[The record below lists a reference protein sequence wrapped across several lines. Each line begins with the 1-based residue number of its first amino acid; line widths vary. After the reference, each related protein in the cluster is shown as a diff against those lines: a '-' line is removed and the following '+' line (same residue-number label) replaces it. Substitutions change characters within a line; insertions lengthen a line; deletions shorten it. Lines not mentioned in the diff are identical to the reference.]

1 MSRPD
6 RSTVLVL
13 IVALAVLGPAAV
25 HFALHATGPFDGA
38 ILDES
43 RQHWTADGLI
53 VTALQERPGGL
64 RDDDLVVAVNGQ
76 PLEEWAQDLFHPG
89 RWQTELHK
97 GDAATYVVERDGR
110 RQELA
115 IEMGNYPLGRVLARN
130 WGTLLTVIGLQ
141 LVGAFVF
148 LKRRAEPAAGAL
160 FLMGAAALGSTVHFM
175 GSQVS
180 DTLNGPGFW
189 LHEWLGFAAFTLLIG
204 ALLHFTL
211 VFPRPQPLVQRHP
224 IVVPAIYAVL
234 YGATFVWIA
243 ANRLVTTDTL
253 AWIARWN
260 RIGPVLTVMAFAAS
274 LVAIVTGYRAASDPV
289 SRRQIR
295 WVAFA
300 LAVAIAFSV
309 GLSFVPTVVRGETVV
324 SWNIPVGLI
333 VPIAIAIAILR
344 YRLFDIDVIIS
355 RTLIW
360 GALSAFVIGIYALVV
375 GLVGEVL
382 DVRRN
387 LGLSLVAT
395 GLVALLFQPLRERV
409 QRVVNR
415 FVYGDR
421 DDPYAVV
428 SRLGQRLEATL
439 APESVLPTIAET
451 VAQALKLP
459 YVAITLRQGEALTAS
474 AAYGAPHGDLL
485 TLPLTYQSEPVGE
498 LALAARGPSDAFS
511 TADRRLLE
519 DLARQIGIA
528 AHAVRLTED
537 LQQSRRRIVT
547 AREEE
552 RRRLR
557 RDLHD
562 GVGPSLAGITLKLDA
577 ARNLLPRDP
586 TAVDTLLAELKAQTQ
601 AAISDVRRVVYD
613 LRPPA
618 LDELGLVPALRE
630 HAARLAGDGLRIA
643 VEAPEHLPALPAAVE
658 VAAYRI
664 TLEALTN
671 VVRHAEAR
679 GCVVRL
685 TLPDALVIDVTDDG
699 RGLPPDV
706 RAGVGL
712 TAMRERA
719 AELGGTCTVDST
731 PGHGTRIDVRLPL
744 PREAES

>member
-1 MSRPD
+1 MNRPD
-6 RSTVLVL
+6 RPTLIVLL
-13 IVALAVLGPAAV
+13 VALAVLVPAAV
-25 HFALHATGPFDGA
+25 LLALHLTSPFDGA
-38 ILDES
+38 IFDEG
-43 RQHWTADGLI
+43 RPVWTSEGVI
-53 VTALQERPGGL
+53 ITALQQRPGGL

-76 PLEEWAQDLFHPG
+76 PFEAWARDLFHPG
-89 RWQTELHK
+89 RWHTELRK
-97 GDAATYVVERDGR
+97 GVPATYVVERDGR
-110 RQELA
+110 RQDLT
-115 IEMGNYPLGRVLARN
+115 IEPGRYPLASVLARN
-130 WGTLLTVIGLQ
+130 WGIVLTVVGLQ

-148 LKRRAEPAAGAL
+148 IKRRAEPAAGAL
-160 FLMGAAALGSTVHFM
+160 LFIGSAAVASTVHFM

-180 DTLNGPGFW
+180 DVVNGPGFW
-189 LHEWLGFAAFTLLIG
+189 LHEWLAYAGFTLMIG

-211 VFPRPQPLVQRHP
+211 VFPRPQPLVQRYP
-224 IVVPAIYAVL
+224 WVVPAIYATL
-234 YGATFVWIA
+234 YGSTLIWIIG
-243 ANRLVTTDTL
+243 NRLVTAETI

-260 RIGPVLTVMAFAAS
+260 RLGPVLTVVTFAAS

-295 WVAFA
+295 WVAFS
-300 LAVAIAFSV
+300 LAVAITFSV
-309 GLSFVPTVVRGETVV
+309 GFSFVPTILLGHALV
-324 SWNIPVGLI
+324 SWNVPVGLI
-333 VPIAIAIAILR
+333 VPIAIAIAIFR

-360 GALSAFVIGIYALVV
+360 GTLSLFVIGAYGLVV
-375 GLVGEVL
+375 GLVGQLL
-382 DVRRN
+382 DVREN

-395 GLVALLFQPLRERV
+395 GLVALLFQPLRARV

-428 SRLGQRLEATL
+428 SRLGQRLEVTL

-459 YVAITLRQGEALTAS
+459 YVAISLRQGDLLTAH
-474 AAYGAPHGDLL
+474 AAYGAPGGDLL
-485 TLPLTYQSEPVGE
+485 TLPLVYQSEPVGE
-498 LALAARGPSDAFS
+498 LALAARGPGDAFS

-537 LQQSRRRIVT
+537 LQQSRQRIVT

-577 ARNLLPRDP
+577 ARNLLARDP
-586 TAVDTLLAELKAQTQ
+586 TAVDALLAELKAQTQ
-601 AAISDVRRVVYD
+601 SAIGDVRRVVYD

-618 LDELGLVPALRE
+618 LDELGLVLALRE
-630 HAARLAGDGLRIA
+630 HVARLAGSGLRIT
-643 VEAPEHLPALPAAVE
+643 VEAPDDLPALPAAVE
-658 VAAYRI
+658 VAVYRI
-664 TLEALTN
+664 ALEALTN
-671 VVRHAEAR
+671 VVRHAAAR
-679 GCVVRL
+679 RCVVRL
-685 TLPDALVIDVTDDG
+685 ALRDAFVVEIVDDG
-699 RGLPPDV
+699 RGLPADP

-719 AELGGTCTVDST
+719 AELGGALTVESSA
-731 PGHGTRIDVRLPL
+731 GHGTRIEARLPL
-744 PREAES
+744 LKDAES